1 MSDREEQLKR
11 DIRDLQ
17 AKLAQA
23 IRPRDK
29 IVEVP
34 VEVIR
39 YVNKIVEVPVEA
51 IRYVDKIVKVP
62 VEAIRYVDK
71 IVEVERVKEVNFM
84 VEVIQTNTVDR
95 PCKIQAA
102 RIAELESQLSIM
114 ERECQAL

>member
-11 DIRDLQ
+11 DIWDLQ

-39 YVNKIVEVPVEA
+39 YVE
-51 IRYVDKIVKVP
+51 KV
-62 VEAIRYVDK
+62 
-71 IVEVERVKEVNFM
+71 VEVERVKEVNFM
-84 VEVIQTNTVDR
+84 VEVIKTSTVDR
-95 PCKIQAA
+95 PCKVQAA
-102 RIAELESQLSIM
+102 RIAELEAQLSIM

>member
-17 AKLAQA
+17 AKLAQS

-29 IVEVP
+29 IVNVPVDVIKYVDRIVKVPVDVIKYVDKVKKVP
-34 VEVIR
+34 VEV
-39 YVNKIVEVPVEA
+39 
-51 IRYVDKIVKVP
+51 IRYVDKIVKV
-62 VEAIRYVDK
+62 D
-71 IVEVERVKEVNFM
+71 RVKEVNFM
-84 VEVIQTNTVDR
+84 VEVIKTNTVDR